1 MGMDVLYTAND
12 KYIDIMLT
20 SMVSLIRNGG
30 FQDITFHIITENY
43 SYEDYK
49 RVYDVLTRYDNVDLF
64 FYNLEDYNIERFNIP
79 KWRNTQIANARVFYN
94 RILDKNP
101 KGEQILY
108 LDSDTLVVDKIDVIR
123 GNEDNPIYAVQDSTR
138 KEYYHNLGLSD
149 YYNSGVLL
157 FNRDTWNEK
166 KIDDRIFTFLENH
179 DVTNFEF
186 PDQDLI
192 NISLQDEIGRMPL
205 GYNICIY
212 PFMFNEAQF
221 NLYYGNDLRSF
232 SLQEIDEARKNAK
245 IIHFYG
251 INCNKPW
258 FKNKINPFNET
269 YREYLHEVNP
279 DFEIK
284 PVPGIAGV
292 LANSPILFYN
302 LLALRSNMKED
313 TVKRIKQRY
322 LK

>member
-1 MGMDVLYTAND
+1 MDVLYTAND

-20 SMVSLIRNGG
+20 SMVSLIHNGG
-30 FQDITFHIITENY
+30 FDNITFHIITENY

-49 RVYDVLTRYDNVDLF
+49 KVYDILKRYDKVD
-64 FYNLEDYNIERFNIP
+64 FYFYALEDYNIERFNIP

-94 RILDKNP
+94 QILDHNP
-101 KGEQILY
+101 KGDQILY
-108 LDSDTLVVDKIDVIR
+108 LDSDTLVVDRISDVKENE
-123 GNEDNPIYAVQDSTR
+123 GNPLYAVQDSTR
-138 KEYYHNLGLSD
+138 KEYYHNLGLSE

-157 FNRDTWNEK
+157 FNRDIWNER
-166 KIDDRIFTFLENH
+166 KIDDKIFTFLENH
-179 DVTNFEF
+179 NVTNFEF

-192 NISLQDEIGRMPL
+192 NISLQNDIGKMPL

-212 PFMFNEAQF
+212 PFMFNKAQF
-221 NLYYGNDLRSF
+221 KRYYGNDSRSY

-258 FKNKINPFNET
+258 LKNKINPFNEK

-279 DFEIK
+279 EFEIK
-284 PVPGIAGV
+284 PMSGFGGF
-292 LANSPILFYN
+292 LANSPTLFYN

-313 TVKRIKQRY
+313 TVKRIKKRC